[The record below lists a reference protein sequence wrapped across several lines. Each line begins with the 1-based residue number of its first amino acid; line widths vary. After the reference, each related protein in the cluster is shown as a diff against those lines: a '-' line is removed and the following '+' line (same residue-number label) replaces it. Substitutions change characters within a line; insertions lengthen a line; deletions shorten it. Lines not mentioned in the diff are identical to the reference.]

1 MKRLLHASL
10 IFVVSLLVSNCAV
23 TPQLPDNGPV
33 RIIFHNELSGL
44 SSTNLSDCDYLGTLI
59 SSEGRWYNFL
69 YISNAKLAHGSLND
83 MHNKASQLGANIV
96 YIDNNIDFNTS
107 VTFLG
112 QAYHC
117 DVITN
122 Q

>member
-1 MKRLLHASL
+1 MHRWYSLRASSFRIAPLRRYCL
-10 IFVVSLLVSNCAV
+10 ITILFELF
-23 TPQLPDNGPV
+23 
-33 RIIFHNELSGL
+33 FHNELSSL
-44 SSTNLSDCDYLGTLI
+44 STKNLSDCDYLGTLI
-59 SSEGRWYNFL
+59 SSEGRWYNSLF
-69 YISNAKLAHGSLND
+69 ISNAKLAHGSLND

-96 YIDNNIDFNTS
+96 YIDNNIDFKTS

-112 QAYHC
+112 QGYHC